1 MTILDPRASCKCKL
15 FFNVFISSDIKED
28 VLGHRHQGVLDLS
41 CMVLF
46 FMQLSLQ
53 RDKETHIL
61 REIPEDSEKIAI
73 Q

>member
-1 MTILDPRASCKCKL
+1 
-15 FFNVFISSDIKED
+15 VFISSDIKED
-28 VLGHRHQGVLDLS
+28 VLGHLHQGVLDLS

-61 REIPEDSEKIAI
+61 REIPEDSEKISI